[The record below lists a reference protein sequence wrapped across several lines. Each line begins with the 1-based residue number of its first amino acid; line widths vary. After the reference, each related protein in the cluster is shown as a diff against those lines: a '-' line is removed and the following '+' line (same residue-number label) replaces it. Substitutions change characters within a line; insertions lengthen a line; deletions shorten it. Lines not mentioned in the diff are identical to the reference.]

1 MFTKSKFQRF
11 SSKRIMQK
19 MYKSLGRNKTN
30 SSIFQVLKI
39 PQNVYHETKTQ
50 PKKSYKF
57 EFWFK

>member
-11 SSKRIMQK
+11 FAIMQK
-19 MYKSLGRNKTN
+19 MYKNLGRNKTN

-50 PKKSYKF
+50 PKKFYKF
-57 EFWFK
+57 EF